1 MTLKIV
7 FARRPEWADVFAGHP
22 EIHQEMRNSPALVGS
37 ILKPL
42 LSAGDFLVIP
52 RMLGHS
58 SYEVSLTN
66 YVHTLDLVAALYVH
80 HELADEIV
88 PNRYLGRLTS
98 QRFTAATTLRKESV
112 GGYRRPESTRAQSV
126 DVGVPPVPWS
136 TLVREALIAQ
146 AENGA
151 VTDLDGL
158 SAEPSPPSMA
168 QIRNWHS
175 PLHALGLRDR
185 LIAGIDLLDASDVAL
200 MADLGELYW
209 HDNPPMFWFNPRQ
222 VNRNQA
228 SQPQLG
234 ESVSEAPALG
244 LAKVQ
249 LALGQLLQLLR
260 RMGLTDAQV
269 FFWRYKKSPSG
280 THDQM
285 WSELIAAQ
293 GFTARYRLL
302 SGTAIAVDALGVS
315 LGMNNTKRSPL
326 PGVLWRTL
334 ARLLAQMR

>member
-1 MTLKIV
+1 
-7 FARRPEWADVFAGHP
+7 
-22 EIHQEMRNSPALVGS
+22 
-37 ILKPL
+37 
-42 LSAGDFLVIP
+42 
-52 RMLGHS
+52 
-58 SYEVSLTN
+58 
-66 YVHTLDLVAALYVH
+66 
-80 HELADEIV
+80 
-88 PNRYLGRLTS
+88 
-98 QRFTAATTLRKESV
+98 
-112 GGYRRPESTRAQSV
+112 
-126 DVGVPPVPWS
+126 
-136 TLVREALIAQ
+136 
-146 AENGA
+146 
-151 VTDLDGL
+151 
-158 SAEPSPPSMA
+158 
-168 QIRNWHS
+168 
-175 PLHALGLRDR
+175 
-185 LIAGIDLLDASDVAL
+185 
-200 MADLGELYW
+200 
-209 HDNPPMFWFNPRQ
+209 
-222 VNRNQA
+222 
-228 SQPQLG
+228 
-234 ESVSEAPALG
+234 LG